1 MYHLGHRRLVSVQSL
16 NMLRT
21 KRDSGAIKPQLG
33 IFSPSV
39 RIGQLLVDVSPSGF
53 QDPGQPHSRNLCVGL
68 CSIDDYWGPGASSR
82 PQLSV
87 LKANL
92 LMIENNSV
100 CPHGSFSQDRE
111 ILRPGDQSQILTV
124 SGYIS

>member
-16 NMLRT
+16 NMLQT
-21 KRDSGAIKPQLG
+21 KRESGAIKPQLG
-33 IFSPSV
+33 IFSPGV

-53 QDPGQPHSRNLCVGL
+53 QDQGSHIPGICVWA
-68 CSIDDYWGPGASSR
+68 CAVDDYWGLGP
-82 PQLSV
+82 V
-87 LKANL
+87 LDHSCPCSANL

-100 CPHGSFSQDRE
+100 CPDGSFSQDRE
-111 ILRPGDQSQILTV
+111 ILRPGDQFQILAV